1 MAIRLG
7 QERAGLFGINQA
19 YSWVTDTKSHPCILH
34 QHTTQLVVAM
44 EGPGGATWKAELWE
58 AQTVAL
64 RPGDICHR
72 RQLALPLW
80 VGWGRVG
87 L

>member
-1 MAIRLG
+1 MPILLG

-19 YSWVTDTKSHPCILH
+19 HSRVTDTKSHPCIQH
-34 QHTTQLVVAM
+34 QHATQLVVAM

-80 VGWGRVG
+80 VGQGRVG